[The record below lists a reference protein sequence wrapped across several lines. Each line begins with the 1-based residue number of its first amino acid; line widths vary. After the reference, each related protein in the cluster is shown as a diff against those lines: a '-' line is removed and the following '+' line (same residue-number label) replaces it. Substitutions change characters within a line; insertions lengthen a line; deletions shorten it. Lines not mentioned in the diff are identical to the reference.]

1 MNEFVIGCISLGLVV
16 ALMMIGVPISFS
28 FLVPG
33 FACLLWIKGWDAGLT
48 ALGTAVVQNTN
59 KEMLIAI
66 PMFVL
71 MGFFVLVSE
80 LGDDIYKTA
89 HRFVG
94 RTPGG
99 LANATTV
106 ACAFFGACTGDSLG
120 ASATMS
126 AISYPRL
133 KQYGYDDRLST
144 ACTAVGG
151 TLGVLIPPSLPMI
164 TYGFLTSTSVGALF
178 IAGII
183 PGIVTTLILVGTTI
197 AWCLLNPKVAPKPTE
212 RFTFIEKIKSI
223 NGGTWG
229 ILALFLLIIFGLYFG
244 VFAPSE
250 AGAVG
255 AFGALVITALRR
267 KLNWH
272 TLYDAV
278 RRSCE
283 ITCFLF
289 AIIIGAMVLQNVL
302 LMAGF
307 ASRLQLMLTGLDV
320 SPYVILMIVVVIWII
335 MGMFMDQLAIQFL
348 TLPIFAPILANLG
361 FDLIWLGVISIV
373 VAEIGMI
380 SPPVGLNVFVV
391 SGVTK
396 VPSGMIFRGI
406 VPYCFSLLLVI
417 IMLTVWPQL
426 ATWLPGIMQG

>member
-1 MNEFVIGCISLGLVV
+1 
-16 ALMMIGVPISFS
+16 
-28 FLVPG
+28 
-33 FACLLWIKGWDAGLT
+33 
-48 ALGTAVVQNTN
+48 
-59 KEMLIAI
+59 
-66 PMFVL
+66 MFVL

-80 LGDDIYKTA
+80 LGDDIYETA
-89 HRFVG
+89 YRFVG

-133 KQYGYDDRLST
+133 DHYGYDKRLST

-183 PGIVTTLILVGTTI
+183 PGIVTTLALVGVTI
-197 AWCLLNPKVAPKPTE
+197 VWCLINPKLAPKPSE
-212 RFTFIEKIKSI
+212 RFTFMEKIKSV

-229 ILALFLLIIFGLYFG
+229 ILALFLLIILGLYFG
-244 VFAPSE
+244 IFAPSE

-267 KLNWH
+267 KLNWRS
-272 TLYDAV
+272 LYSAL
-278 RRSCE
+278 RSSCE

-289 AIIIGAMVLQNVL
+289 SIVIGAMVLQNVL

-307 ASRLQLMLTGLDV
+307 GSRLQELLTGLDV
-320 SPYVILMIVVVIWII
+320 SPYVVLLIVVVIWII
-335 MGMFMDQLAIQFL
+335 MGMLMDQLAIQFL
-348 TLPIFAPILANLG
+348 TLPIFAPILAGLG
-361 FDLIWLGVISIV
+361 FDLVWLGVISIV

-396 VPSGMIFRGI
+396 VPSATIFKGI
-406 VPYCFSLLLVI
+406 LPFCLALLLVI
-417 IMLTVWPQL
+417 IVLTVWPQL
-426 ATWLPGIMQG
+426 ATWLPNIMQS